1 MSYVDSFFWNP
12 LCQHIC
18 QYFLRKKDIK
28 RETHYDA
35 SLLVVLLTC
44 CLISL
49 EHFSMSLLR
58 IPRTMALCRF

>member
-18 QYFLRKKDIK
+18 QYFLQKKDIK

-35 SLLVVLLTC
+35 SLLVVLLTY
-44 CLISL
+44 CLI
-49 EHFSMSLLR
+49 
-58 IPRTMALCRF
+58 